1 MEQGGR
7 GLCFPSGCS
16 GSGSS
21 HCEQPQA
28 GLRSSTLEELQL
40 WLDWARA
47 AAQGWAEQIDSARKE
62 SAIISCLPARGIV
75 PMVEAL
81 CETGRPE
88 PTLLQST
95 TGAIHSGH
103 SPRRLLPSTSGA
115 LQRAWDACS
124 QGHQDISEADGA
136 SYEELLDAL
145 QAALVEAVDPG
156 CLLAPSPLQQSLSRY
171 PRERSPNDVTMASI
185 IQRRRDPALMPGR
198 LLVVREEAP
207 SAHQPLQS
215 ATSTTVLSILL
226 PLGVAPTPHNVLLC
240 DGTTTS
246 DCVLRFLHLL
256 GHHTASTAR
265 YGGTTPTGVL
275 VHVDCLR
282 LDVLRTLQNRLSEL
296 QDTDVPHPMRVAA
309 TVTRKARPE
318 VVSSL
323 ASFGHLQSIK
333 ILKQSTVQ
341 RVLASCYQQL
351 PSCIVATS
359 AAAGQGKTHAIM
371 RHPAQSHGGAQ
382 EASSTVWGGTQTRA
396 QAAAMLRSASKRDAS
411 VHLELY
417 CFEEGGP
424 VDVDM
429 LTFELLLFG
438 SVFDPGSASWVR
450 LNPNKTT
457 FVEAAN
463 TLMVGGAPLLHLA
476 APLLNCIPGQ
486 LTITGTEPFVFDCEE
501 DAAHTTAS
509 TEALNFAIG
518 GSGLMMG
525 RLATPGSLPV
535 GPADSPGAV
544 LWLMEDG
551 SVAAARHR
559 QILRDPMVSEVS
571 AAATDALQAAW
582 EAGQE
587 DDEIRPFSPPSK
599 ATIMGYMAFVSRWV
613 REWARQYTVYHLM
626 GVDNRTDIS
635 GILSEVL
642 QQMCAMAAS
651 VCLASSAAQAQAD
664 ATTHL
669 MVVTPEM
676 EGAEG
681 SRIMETGEDAFH
693 NAMANRLV
701 DSSIRRSMTW
711 AFNAGGGLAV
721 IGAARGV
728 PQPLSQLWEMHNR
741 VCGRQD
747 RIHLPP
753 ADLHLASQTEL
764 RNNLLQVMSGH
775 GLGTQELDAAFRDYV
790 LHPDNLIKLVDVAER
805 LRAGLPCLLMGEAGC
820 GKTFLLR
827 LASLLMGAGGPLE
840 LPVHAGTRLDDVAE
854 IVDTAERHVAVL
866 ERQPAHSRPPF
877 VIVFFDELNTCGHL
891 PVFKRLFIDRIHPT
905 EGRKVHRLVRFVGA
919 CNPWRKADAS
929 VVSVGFESPVLSGDR
944 LAGLAYRVHPLPE
957 SLFGHLSS
965 FGQLDAETEHAYVER
980 MAQQAPVVL
989 NADNEQLP
997 VPVLQPHII
1006 QLAARCIAVAHDHLR
1021 NVLGVSVSLRD
1032 PHRFLRLWGFTRWEL
1047 QQRLATVGKANL
1059 VSPQA
1064 RRHLSNNRNSREIVT
1079 MVLALHLTYELRLP
1093 VIEQR
1098 QDLLKRLTSLRDL
1111 PLSLAAKTFGNV
1123 LVSLAAELHGFKGYL
1138 HEKPQREAW
1147 NCIVRCEEEHWL
1159 SAIGVGASIAPI
1171 RSLRENVHASLMGV
1185 MSRVPVFI
1193 VGKPGCSKTLT
1204 TSLLF
1209 TALSDSA
1216 APALQHLSRLSAQA
1230 YQGSRQST
1238 SASLLAVFDRA
1249 VQQQGKLRR
1258 LGRRAL
1264 AVVLLDEVGLAE
1276 QSPFNPLKVASAM
1289 FEPSKGIRIAFSL
1302 NMFLL
1307 QHIPLSTCIYCLVE

>member
-1 MEQGGR
+1 MQLQQLGHPRLSYLMEQSRR
-7 GLCFPSGCS
+7 GLCFPSDCS
-16 GSGSS
+16 GGGSS
-21 HCEQPQA
+21 HGEPQA
-28 GLRSSTLEELQL
+28 GLGSSTLEELQI

-47 AAQGWAEQIDSARKE
+47 AAQRWAEQIDSARKE
-62 SAIISCLPARGIV
+62 SAIMSCLPARGIV
-75 PMVEAL
+75 PMVEAFS
-81 CETGRPE
+81 ETGRPE

-95 TGAIHSGH
+95 TGAIHSAH
-103 SPRRLLPSTSGA
+103 SRRQLLPVTSGR
-115 LQRAWDACS
+115 LQRAWAAC
-124 QGHQDISEADGA
+124 QGQQDISEVDGA
-136 SYEELLDAL
+136 SYEELLGAL
-145 QAALVEAVDPG
+145 QEALVEAVDVG

-171 PRERSPNDVTMASI
+171 PRERRDNDVTMASM

-198 LLVVREEAP
+198 LLVVREEP
-207 SAHQPLQS
+207 PPAHQPLQS
-215 ATSTTVLSILL
+215 AASTTVLSILL

-256 GHHTASTAR
+256 GHRTASAAR
-265 YGGTTPTGVL
+265 YGGTTPIGVL
-275 VHVDCLR
+275 VHADSLS
-282 LDVLRTLQNRLSEL
+282 LDVLRALQNRLAEL
-296 QDTDVPHPMRVAA
+296 QDTDVPHPIRIAA
-309 TVTRKARPE
+309 TVTRQARPE

-333 ILKQSTVQ
+333 ILRLSAVQ
-341 RVLASCYQQL
+341 RVLASCGQQL
-351 PSCIVATS
+351 PPCLVATS
-359 AAAGQGKTHAIM
+359 GAAGQGKTHAIV
-371 RHPAQSHGGAQ
+371 RHPAHHSNNGGARGQ
-382 EASSTVWGGTQTRA
+382 EASSAVWGGTQTRA
-396 QAAAMLRSASKRDAS
+396 QAAAMLRNASKRDAC

-417 CFEEGGP
+417 CFEDGGP

-450 LNPNKTT
+450 LNPGKTV
-457 FVEAAN
+457 FLEAAN

-476 APLLNCIPGQ
+476 APLLNCVPGK
-486 LTITGTEPFVFDCEE
+486 LTIAGTEPFVFDCEE
-501 DAAHTTAS
+501 DAAHAS
-509 TEALNFAIG
+509 ASSGALNFAIG

-525 RLATPGSLPV
+525 RLATPGRLPV
-535 GPADSPGAV
+535 GPAGSPGAV
-544 LWLMEDG
+544 LWLMGDG
-551 SVAAARHR
+551 SDVAAAMHR
-559 QILRDPMVSEVS
+559 QILQDPAMTSEVS
-571 AAATDALQAAW
+571 AAATDALRAAW
-582 EAGQE
+582 DAGHE
-587 DDEIRPFSPPSK
+587 DEIRPFSPPSK

-613 REWARQYTVYHLM
+613 REWARQYTMYHLM
-626 GVDNRTDIS
+626 GGDNGTDIS

-642 QQMCAMAAS
+642 EQMCAMAAS

-664 ATTHL
+664 ATTRL
-669 MVVTPEM
+669 MVVTPET
-676 EGAEG
+676 EGAGG
-681 SRIMETGEDAFH
+681 SGMAESGEDAFH

-701 DSSIRRSMTW
+701 DSSIRRSMAW
-711 AFNAGGGLAV
+711 AYNAGGGLAV
-721 IGAARGV
+721 IGSARGV
-728 PQPLSQLWEMHNR
+728 PQPLRQVWEMHNR
-741 VCGRQD
+741 VCGRHD

-753 ADLHLASQTEL
+753 ADLNLASQAEL
-764 RNNLLQVMSGH
+764 RDNLLQVMSGH
-775 GLGTQELDAAFRDYV
+775 GLGTKELDAAFKDYV

-827 LASLLMGAGGPLE
+827 LASLLMGAGPPLE
-840 LPVHAGTRLDDVAE
+840 LPVHAGTKLENVAE
-854 IVDTAERHVAVL
+854 IVDAAERHVAVL

-891 PVFKRLFIDRIHPT
+891 PVFKRLFIDRIHPA
-905 EGRKVHRLVRFVGA
+905 EGRKVHHLVRFVGA

-944 LAGLAYRVHPLPE
+944 LAGLAYRVSPLPE

-997 VPVLQPHII
+997 VPDLQPHVIK
-1006 QLAARCIAVAHDHLR
+1006 LAARCIAAAHDHLR
-1021 NVLGVSVSLRD
+1021 NALGVSVSLRD

-1064 RRHLSNNRNSREIVT
+1064 RRHLSNNRNAREIVT

-1093 VIEQR
+1093 DIEQR
-1098 QDLLKRLTSLRDL
+1098 QALLKRLTSLRDL
-1111 PLSLAAKTFGNV
+1111 PLSLAAKTFGKV
-1123 LVSLAAELHGFKGYL
+1123 LVALAAEIHGFKGYN
-1138 HEKPQREAW
+1138 HERPQREAW
-1147 NCIVRCEEEHWL
+1147 NHLVRREEEHWL
-1159 SAIGVGASIAPI
+1159 SAICVGASIAPI

-1204 TSLLF
+1204 ASLLF

-1276 QSPFNPLKVASAM
+1276 QSPFNPLKV
-1289 FEPSKGIRIAFSL
+1289 
-1302 NMFLL
+1302 
-1307 QHIPLSTCIYCLVE
+1307 C